1 MRRYSKFNAK
11 KTVIDGI
18 KFDSKREAERYCEL
32 KLLEKAKEIRNLELQ
47 PRFLLQ
53 DKFKDKQGKTHRKIE
68 YVADFLYIDKD
79 GKAIVED
86 VKGVMTDVY
95 KLKKKLFL
103 NLYDKEFDFR
113 EIR

>member
-1 MRRYSKFNAK
+1 MARRNKYNAK
-11 KTVIDGI
+11 KTVVDGI
-18 KFDSKREAERYCEL
+18 EFDSIREADRYCEL

-53 DKFKDKQGKTHRKIE
+53 DKFKDKMGTTHRKIE
-68 YVADFLYIDKD
+68 YVADFMYIDKD
-79 GKAIVED
+79 DKKIVED
-86 VKGVMTDVY
+86 VKGMMTDVY

-103 NLYDKEFDFR
+103 NLYDEEYDFR

>member
-1 MRRYSKFNAK
+1 MRRYSKYNAK
-11 KTVIDGI
+11 KANVGGI

-53 DKFKDKQGKTHRKIE
+53 DKFVDKQGNKHRKIE
-68 YVADFLYIDKD
+68 YVADFFYIDKD
-79 GKAIVED
+79 DKKIVED
-86 VKGVMTDVY
+86 VKGVLTDVY

-103 NLYDKEFDFR
+103 KIYDDQYEFR

>member
-1 MRRYSKFNAK
+1 MKRYSKYNAK
-11 KTVIDGI
+11 KSTVDGHT
-18 KFDSKREAERYCEL
+18 FDSIREADRYCEL

-53 DKFKDKQGKTHRKIE
+53 DKFKDKMGTTHRKIE
-68 YVADFLYIDKD
+68 YVADFMYIDKD
-79 GKAIVED
+79 DKKIVED
-86 VKGVMTDVY
+86 VKGMMTGVY

-103 NLYDKEFDFR
+103 NLYDSEYDFR

>member
-1 MRRYSKFNAK
+1 MQSYSKYRAK
-11 KTVIDGI
+11 KTVVDGI

-32 KLLEKAKEIRNLELQ
+32 KLLEKAKEIRDLELQ

-53 DKFKDKQGKTHRKIE
+53 DKFKDRHGKTHRKIE
-68 YVADFLYIDKD
+68 YVADFMYINKDDK
-79 GKAIVED
+79 KIVED
-86 VKGVMTDVY
+86 VKGMMTDVY